1 MSFPKGGIQRIVV
14 AFVERVLGEKKFI
27 CEWHGFIQ
35 ETLESIEMIRFMQ
48 KISYL
53 QHLEN
58 SDRVSCHL
66 ECLRI

>member
-14 AFVERVLGEKKFI
+14 NCFCGKGFRRKKFI

-35 ETLESIEMIRFMQ
+35 ETLEYIEMIRFMQ

-66 ECLRI
+66 ECM